1 MVKKHSPERLRM
13 SSEVVSDYL
22 SSVVD
27 GAPAFAKHGASY
39 RLKKDAVEGI
49 RKYADRAFVVV
60 FSAEW
65 CPDCHRNVPVLGLIA
80 DETGLEVRV
89 FGHLMRDPKGSKGIW
104 KIPPSP
110 PEVKE
115 FEVTRIPLMIVL
127 NSAGEKVGE
136 VVENPPEGKTLEE
149 AILEILMKA

>member
-1 MVKKHSPERLRM
+1 MAKKHSPERLSM
-13 SSEVVSDYL
+13 SSERVSDYL
-22 SSVVD
+22 SSVSD
-27 GAPAFAKHGASY
+27 GAPAFAKRRATY

-49 RKYADRAFVVV
+49 RKLADRAFVVV

-80 DETGLEVRV
+80 EETDLEVRV
-89 FGHLMRDPKGSKGIW
+89 FGHLMRDPKNIKGIW

-127 NSAGEKVGE
+127 NSAGEEVGE